1 MGNLLVFFQ
10 HTFGIHLTTYAFATI
25 THDLKISV
33 FAMRDFFMSIF
44 NSVDS
49 SGCGAYQ
56 ESMLYMP
63 SVAGLAPHGNS
74 RISLAHPACTPHV
87 QSAVCLPGSLNAAWM
102 SCYCLWSAEVVPK
115 HSGIKIAR
123 FWFCLYQY
131 SLKQRR
137 ESLTNQSVGIF
148 IAYAGRKREVEC
160 QNELRRPR
168 CCCANSAVIL
178 SPVCLPQ
185 LKFWKSHVLSA
196 LFCRSWSL
204 CFLSDPV
211 F

>member
-1 MGNLLVFFQ
+1 
-10 HTFGIHLTTYAFATI
+10 
-25 THDLKISV
+25 
-33 FAMRDFFMSIF
+33 MSIF

-49 SGCGAYQ
+49 SGCGDHQ
-56 ESMLYMP
+56 ESMLDMP
-63 SVAGLAPHGNS
+63 SVAGASPTWQQQDQLSSFCMHTTCPKC
-74 RISLAHPACTPHV
+74 SLLTWASEC
-87 QSAVCLPGSLNAAWM
+87 CLNELH
-102 SCYCLWSAEVVPK
+102 CLWSAEVVPK

-185 LKFWKSHVLSA
+185 LKFWKSPVLSA